1 MCLVQVNFILFT
13 TEHSEYLTILM
24 NKFHKGPNE
33 ERSPNVIATLY
44 FGETVKIYFL
54 FLCTYVSL
62 RVTNSIPSCINF
74 SNVSP

>member
-1 MCLVQVNFILFT
+1 
-13 TEHSEYLTILM
+13 M

-44 FGETVKIYFL
+44 SGETGKIYFL
-54 FLCTYVSL
+54 FLCTCVSL

-74 SNVSP
+74 SNVSPCHTSKLEFHGPLPDGR